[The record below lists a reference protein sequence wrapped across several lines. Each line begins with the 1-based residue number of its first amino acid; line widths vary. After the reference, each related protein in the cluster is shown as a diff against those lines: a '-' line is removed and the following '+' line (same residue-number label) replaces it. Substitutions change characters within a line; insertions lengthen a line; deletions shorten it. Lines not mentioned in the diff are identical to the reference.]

1 MVHYTVFNGSN
12 NSENFEHFMHELI
25 NKIKGSAT
33 VAMDN
38 YTVHKS
44 RRVTDHFNERVKQ
57 MFLPPYSC
65 NLNPIERLWNI
76 LKQRWRKV
84 IISNPDGLE
93 PNDTEERI
101 KELIKSLDNEM
112 VKRLSCSHIHS
123 IIRCLKGEFV

>member
-1 MVHYTVFNGSN
+1 
-12 NSENFEHFMHELI
+12 
-25 NKIKGSAT
+25 
-33 VAMDN
+33 
-38 YTVHKS
+38 
-44 RRVTDHFNERVKQ
+44 

-76 LKQRWRKV
+76 MKQRWRKV
-84 IISNPDGLE
+84 VISNPDGLE

-112 VKRLSCSHIHS
+112 VKRVSCSHIHS